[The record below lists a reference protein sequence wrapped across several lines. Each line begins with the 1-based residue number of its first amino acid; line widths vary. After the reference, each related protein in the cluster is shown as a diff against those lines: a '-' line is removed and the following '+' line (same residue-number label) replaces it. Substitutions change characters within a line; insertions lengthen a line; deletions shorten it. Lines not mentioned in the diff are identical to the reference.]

1 MVQYETLKS
10 NSPDHLGLCARGYRL
25 TAAEQTAA
33 ERPEAAVARQAAE
46 AVLAAER
53 AAAGHRSEAG
63 AVRGVAE
70 LEVQVKQQA
79 AMLADRYM

>member
-1 MVQYETLKS
+1 M
-10 NSPDHLGLCARGYRL
+10 CARGYRYRYRL